1 MAKNS
6 ITDYDNIAAN
16 NTDIQSVDIDEGC
29 APSGINNAI
38 RELMADL
45 ADVND
50 GTVPLASPDI
60 NGGTIDGVTIGG
72 TTAGA
77 GTFTTGTFTSG
88 ASSAAVHSYTQL
100 EIESASHSAL
110 QFSGSTGA
118 EQWIWFAD
126 DSSNPP
132 VGGITYYHGGPY
144 MGFRVEGSE
153 RMRINSSGNV
163 GIGTSSPITPLHI
176 VAASPS
182 LWLEGGATGQSNIL
196 LGPISDADEGS
207 IFYDQTNNALGFRAG
222 AAERLRID
230 SSGRVGIGTSSPS
243 YAIDTLSSGAIVAQF
258 KRDASG
264 GGSGGIRFGNND
276 KQFTLYGDNSNGLT
290 IYDGSTERMRI
301 DSSGNVGIGTTSI
314 AGKFNVGGG
323 RSNFGANSEVYSIAV
338 GYTQGRCNSGQTYYI
353 GATDSATPDLVFS
366 NAAGT
371 ERMRLDSSGNLLA
384 AKTSTNTLGTVGHDF
399 GVTGYAMHTRAS
411 SNVLYLNRTTN
422 DGNIV
427 EFYKDGTTIGS
438 IGSFNGVS
446 YYGGTAGGI
455 MFNGTAINPTNGTAG
470 RTDNINDIGALSF
483 RYDDI
488 YATNGTIQT
497 SDANEKQQI
506 ASLTDAEMT
515 AAKAISKLFK
525 TFKWNDKVE
534 AKGDAARRHAGVIAQ
549 DVQQAMTDAGL
560 DAGDYAFFI
569 SATWW
574 ETQTE
579 VPAVIADEENG
590 IEAVDAYTRT
600 DTYDTAEEAPEGAT
614 ERTRLGVRY
623 PELLSFIGAATE
635 QRLANIESRLET
647 LENK

>member
-6 ITDYDNIAAN
+6 ITDYDNTAAN

-38 RELMADL
+38 REIMADL

-153 RMRINSSGNV
+153 R
-163 GIGTSSPITPLHI
+163 
-176 VAASPS
+176 
-182 LWLEGGATGQSNIL
+182 
-196 LGPISDADEGS
+196 
-207 IFYDQTNNALGFRAG
+207 
-222 AAERLRID
+222 LRID
-230 SSGRVGIGTSSPS
+230 NSGNVGIGTSSPS

-301 DSSGNVGIGTTSI
+301 DNSGRVAMPYQPAFS
-314 AGKFNVGGG
+314 VGGS
-323 RSNFGANSEVYSIAV
+323 SNTYITQSPILFDTTELNRNNVYNSSTGVFTAPVSGAYKFDAHI
-338 GYTQGRCNSGQTYYI
+338 YCRCDTGETAYPRIQKSTNNGALWTNFSYAFLADQASGQVDTTLNI
-353 GATDSATPDLVFS
+353 NVIMNLNANDLVRVAFF
-366 NAAGT
+366 GT
-371 ERMRLDSSGNLLA
+371 
-384 AKTSTNTLGTVGHDF
+384 
-399 GVTGYAMHTRAS
+399 
-411 SNVLYLNRTTN
+411 
-422 DGNIV
+422 
-427 EFYKDGTTIGS
+427 
-438 IGSFNGVS
+438 
-446 YYGGTAGGI
+446 
-455 MFNGTAINPTNGTAG
+455 
-470 RTDNINDIGALSF
+470 
-483 RYDDI
+483 
-488 YATNGTIQT
+488 
-497 SDANEKQQI
+497 
-506 ASLTDAEMT
+506 
-515 AAKAISKLFK
+515 
-525 TFKWNDKVE
+525 
-534 AKGDAARRHAGVIAQ
+534 
-549 DVQQAMTDAGL
+549 
-560 DAGDYAFFI
+560 GDYYHGNE
-569 SATWW
+569 
-574 ETQTE
+574 ETRFS
-579 VPAVIADEENG
+579 G
-590 IEAVDAYTRT
+590 F
-600 DTYDTAEEAPEGAT
+600 
-614 ERTRLGVRY
+614 L
-623 PELLSFIGAATE
+623 IG
-635 QRLANIESRLET
+635 
-647 LENK
+647 

>member
-38 RELMADL
+38 REIMADL

-153 RMRINSSGNV
+153 R
-163 GIGTSSPITPLHI
+163 
-176 VAASPS
+176 
-182 LWLEGGATGQSNIL
+182 
-196 LGPISDADEGS
+196 
-207 IFYDQTNNALGFRAG
+207 
-222 AAERLRID
+222 LRID
-230 SSGRVGIGTSSPS
+230 NSGNVGIGTSSPS

-301 DSSGNVGIGTTSI
+301 DGSGNVGIGTSSPDAKMNIEQSGAGNFDSI
-314 AGKFNVGGG
+314 ILSRTTGNVGDVQSIVWQQNDL
-323 RSNFGANSEVYSIAV
+323 SNLKAASISGEVTGASA
-338 GYTQGRCNSGQTYYI
+338 
-353 GATDSATPDLVFS
+353 GALVF
-366 NAAGT
+366 NTATGGTLT
-371 ERMRLDSSGNLLA
+371 ERALLDSSGNLH
-384 AKTSTNTLGTVGHDF
+384 V
-399 GVTGYAMHTRAS
+399 
-411 SNVLYLNRTTN
+411 
-422 DGNIV
+422 DGNVIA
-427 EFYKDGTTIGS
+427 YSTTIS
-438 IGSFNGVS
+438 DKRLKKDIQPIENALWKVNQINGCTFTYLKDDRKS
-446 YYGGTAGGI
+446 AG
-455 MFNGTAINPTNGTAG
+455 
-470 RTDNINDIGALSF
+470 L
-483 RYDDI
+483 
-488 YATNGTIQT
+488 
-497 SDANEKQQI
+497 
-506 ASLTDAEMT
+506 
-515 AAKAISKLFK
+515 
-525 TFKWNDKVE
+525 
-534 AKGDAARRHAGVIAQ
+534 IAQ
-549 DVQQAMTDAGL
+549 DLEKVL
-560 DAGDYAFFI
+560 P
-569 SATWW
+569 S
-574 ETQTE
+574 
-579 VPAVIADEENG
+579 AVIEDQAVFHGEEGETYKTVQYDQVIGLLVEAIKELNAKVEGLENG
-590 IEAVDAYTRT
+590 IT
-600 DTYDTAEEAPEGAT
+600 
-614 ERTRLGVRY
+614 
-623 PELLSFIGAATE
+623 S
-635 QRLANIESRLET
+635 
-647 LENK
+647 